1 MIFLML
7 DNSKSVYDAPGDG
20 CGGGGGGGIDG
31 AAAVTGGATA
41 VGVNAS
47 TSSTVILPLGPVPAT
62 FYNTEKYKSIE
73 IEIIKM
79 INDI

>member
-20 CGGGGGGGIDG
+20 CEGGGGGAVTEGVGAAATGG
-31 AAAVTGGATA
+31 AAAVGL
-41 VGVNAS
+41 NAS

-62 FYNTEKYKSIE
+62 F
-73 IEIIKM
+73 
-79 INDI
+79 